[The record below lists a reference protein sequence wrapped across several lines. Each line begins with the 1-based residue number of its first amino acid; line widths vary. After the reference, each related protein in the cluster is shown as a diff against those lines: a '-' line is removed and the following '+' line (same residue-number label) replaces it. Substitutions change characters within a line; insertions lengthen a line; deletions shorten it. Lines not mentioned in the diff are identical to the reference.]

1 MLTNLATDET
11 RRSGR
16 ATKGQHTKDR
26 DIPEP
31 PKKKGTAKKTSK
43 AKQAKEE
50 EEEEPDEVI
59 RCVCGEYEEET
70 EVERAMVCCDNCD
83 AWQHND
89 CMGLPEDYNEPSYF
103 CERCKPA
110 NHKTLLNAMKKG
122 QKPWEAAAKSRAERI
137 AREAAEAQNKKKG
150 KKGGRKSGA
159 TDEPASTPSA
169 TPVAGQKRKADESP
183 APSETK
189 VRHRG
194 ACSTVQVLTIS
205 QGKRAKSTPKPTP
218 STESAQAIAQAKAVA
233 TPSPA
238 PPSPAVAVPK
248 EPSELPKIRQ
258 APAATLIKL
267 FVDQTKLAVKEGF
280 NLPAGQT
287 QQTYGSHLGM
297 LIEHALQSHA
307 SQSASEQDAYKNQL
321 QAIVLNVKRNHA
333 LGLRIVRS
341 QISPA
346 ELAAMAP
353 AAMASEEQQRKDA
366 EMQAQLDKQSTL
378 VGTEDSGPR
387 IRRTHKGEEYVE
399 DLSRPAPESAPKPPV
414 AVRQPSTSEV
424 KSPSSHRR
432 PPSVTIPN
440 NRRPSGDPRRQ
451 SSASNFDLTGGYSGM
466 QNSPTGEQRFGELP
480 TVPAREEVGPGAQP
494 DPDIDNLLKDEVA
507 SGRSSPPYS
516 PRVAEDDGSV
526 WQGLINGGN
535 VGRFHNNF
543 KFAGGAPIDA
553 PTLQLTWEQLL
564 PNEIGIGGRID
575 PAKADDYLCGL
586 EFSTTS
592 DLIVLWMG
600 LPSNPAEVEHFDR
613 FFSYFKTK
621 DRFGVGAQNHNP
633 ALKDIYFIP
642 LDKGQQLPTFF
653 SNLQTEFPQ
662 QAPER
667 MILIPLVIKNSEL
680 PRGSNAGIVESPA
693 IGGAVMQTPMTPHE
707 NQWHPDGSL
716 NGSANINAYNSGTPV
731 PMNGSH
737 PSQQPQGFIPQQPAP
752 QLDGA
757 GAPSRP
763 YSQQPSQSP
772 APAQPSAPS
781 QSNPPPPATAS
792 PAAHAAYKILGPS
805 LSASP
810 AVQQLVGTAPEAG
823 EQEMRIIGECITENP
838 AAAHQLDLL
847 TQMLMT
853 RWAANKAGGSDGAG
867 EGPPQGQGQGQGAES
882 GSGAS

>member
-1 MLTNLATDET
+1 VKAAT
-11 RRSGR
+11 
-16 ATKGQHTKDR
+16 
-26 DIPEP
+26 
-31 PKKKGTAKKTSK
+31 
-43 AKQAKEE
+43 
-50 EEEEPDEVI
+50 
-59 RCVCGEYEEET
+59 
-70 EVERAMVCCDNCD
+70 
-83 AWQHND
+83 
-89 CMGLPEDYNEPSYF
+89 
-103 CERCKPA
+103 
-110 NHKTLLNAMKKG
+110 
-122 QKPWEAAAKSRAERI
+122 
-137 AREAAEAQNKKKG
+137 
-150 KKGGRKSGA
+150 
-159 TDEPASTPSA
+159 
-169 TPVAGQKRKADESP
+169 
-183 APSETK
+183 
-189 VRHRG
+189 
-194 ACSTVQVLTIS
+194 
-205 QGKRAKSTPKPTP
+205 
-218 STESAQAIAQAKAVA
+218 

-238 PPSPAVAVPK
+238 PASPAVAVPK

-297 LIEHALQSHA
+297 LIEHALHAHA

-378 VGTEDSGPR
+378 VGTEDTGPR
-387 IRRTHKGEEYVE
+387 IRRTHKGDEYVE
-399 DLSRPAPESAPKPPV
+399 DLSRPAPEAAPKPPPT
-414 AVRQPSTSEV
+414 ARQPSTSEV

-451 SSASNFDLTGGYSGM
+451 SSTSNFDLTGVYSNM
-466 QNSPTGEQRFGELP
+466 QNSPSGDQRFGELP

-494 DPDIDNLLKDEVA
+494 DPDIDNLLKDEDA

-516 PRVAEDDGSV
+516 PRVAEEDGSV

-600 LPSNPAEVEHFDR
+600 PPSNPAEVEHFDR

-667 MILIPLVIKNSEL
+667 MVLIPLVIKNSEL

-693 IGGAVMQTPMTPHE
+693 VGGAVMQTPMTPHE

-716 NGSANINAYNSGTPV
+716 NGTANINAYNSGTPV
-731 PMNGSH
+731 PTNGSH
-737 PSQQPQGFIPQQPAP
+737 PPQPQTFPPAH

-757 GAPSRP
+757 APP
-763 YSQQPSQSP
+763 PQPFAQPPSQSP
-772 APAQPSAPS
+772 APP

-792 PAAHAAYKILGPS
+792 PAAHAAYKILGAT

-810 AVQQLVGTAPEAG
+810 AVQQLVGTAPDAG
-823 EQEMRIIGECITENP
+823 EQEMRIIGECIAENP

-847 TQMLMT
+847 TQMLMS
-853 RWAANKAGGSDGAG
+853 RWAANKAGGA
-867 EGPPQGQGQGQGAES
+867 EGPAEGVGQQPASE
-882 GSGAS
+882 GSA